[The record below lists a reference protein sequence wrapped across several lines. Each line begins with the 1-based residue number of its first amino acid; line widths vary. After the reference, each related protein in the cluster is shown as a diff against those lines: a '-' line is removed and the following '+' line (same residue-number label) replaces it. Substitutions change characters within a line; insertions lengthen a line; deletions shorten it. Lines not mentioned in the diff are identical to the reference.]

1 MKKRLLTAGR
11 LSLTSVLFIL
21 LMFSCKK
28 ENDDPSEIVK
38 DVEGNSYTTVTTG
51 TQTWLV
57 ENLKTTKYN
66 DGTDIPI
73 LTGDDDWEFT
83 ASGAYCWYENNVSN
97 KSVYGALYNWYAA
110 NSGKLCPTGWHVPS
124 KEEIETLAD
133 KFGGNDLAGAALK
146 EDGLSHWREPNT
158 GATNSSG
165 FTGLPGGTRFIGDG
179 GGVAF
184 ESITAYGSLWTTTP
198 YHQTSINHS
207 YYAQLVFDNTG
218 FGTGS
223 RPKATGFSVRCLKD

>member
-11 LSLTSVLFIL
+11 LSLTCVLITLFL
-21 LMFSCKK
+21 VSCKK
-28 ENDDPSEIVK
+28 ENEDPSEIVK
-38 DVEGNSYTTVTTG
+38 DVEGNSYTTVTIG

-73 LTGDDDWEFT
+73 LTADNDWEFT

-124 KEEIETLAD
+124 KEEVATLIASQ
-133 KFGGNDLAGAALK
+133 GGHVVAGGALK
-146 EDGLSHWREPNT
+146 EAGLTHWREPNT

-165 FTGLPGGTRFIGDG
+165 FTGLPGGNRFVGDG
-179 GGVAF
+179 GGVLF
-184 ESITAYGSLWTTTP
+184 QSITAYGNWWTTTP
-198 YHQTSINHS
+198 YPQTSINHS

-218 FGTGS
+218 FDTGS
-223 RPKATGFSVRCLKD
+223 RPKTSGFSVRCLKD

>member
-1 MKKRLLTAGR
+1 MKKRLLTAVH
-11 LSLTSVLFIL
+11 LSLTSVLIIL
-21 LMFSCKK
+21 LLVSCKK

-38 DVEGNSYTTVTTG
+38 DVEGNSYTTVTIG

-133 KFGGNDLAGAALK
+133 KFGGHALAGADLK

-184 ESITAYGSLWTTTP
+184 ESITTYGNLWTTTP
-198 YHQTSINHS
+198 YPYGSYNHS
-207 YYAQLVFDNTG
+207 YYAQLVFSSTG